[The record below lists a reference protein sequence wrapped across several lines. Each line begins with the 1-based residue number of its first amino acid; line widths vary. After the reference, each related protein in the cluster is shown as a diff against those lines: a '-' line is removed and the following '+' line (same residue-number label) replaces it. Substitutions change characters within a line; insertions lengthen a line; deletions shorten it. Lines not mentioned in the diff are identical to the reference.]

1 MTVLRDGQHI
11 GTCDIDQ
18 VDKPKLIEMMVG
30 RRMEQEF
37 PQATHRRGSCVLEA
51 ENLTRE
57 PKVRGVSFRV
67 HAGEILG
74 IAGLVGAGRTETA
87 RLVFGAD
94 RPDAGRIF
102 LDGRAVRVR
111 SPRAAIA
118 LGIGYLSED
127 RKGDGLVLGMSCEE
141 NFSLPSL
148 TRFSRCGWICQS
160 LVRQRFQQHVDSL
173 DIRLAAHTQPAV
185 ELSGGNQQKLV
196 LAKWLETD
204 SRIVIFDEPTR
215 GIDVGAKYEIYLLM
229 NGLADAGKAVIM
241 ISSELEEVLGMSDR
255 VLVMH
260 EGRIKGELTDM
271 STASQADIMSM
282 AMA

>member
-1 MTVLRDGQHI
+1 MG
-11 GTCDIDQ
+11 
-18 VDKPKLIEMMVG
+18 
-30 RRMEQEF
+30 
-37 PQATHRRGSCVLEA
+37 
-51 ENLTRE
+51 
-57 PKVRGVSFRV
+57 GVSLRA

-74 IAGLVGAGRTETA
+74 IAGLVGAGRTEMA
-87 RLVFGAD
+87 RLIFGAD
-94 RPDAGRIF
+94 RLDAGRLF

-111 SPRAAIA
+111 SPREAIA

-127 RKGDGLVLGMSCEE
+127 RKGDGLVLGMSSQE

-148 TRFSRCGWICQS
+148 RKLCRGGWIHRS
-160 LVRQRFQQHVDSL
+160 LVHRRFQQHVESL
-173 DIRLAAHTQPAV
+173 DIRLADHTQPAI

-204 SRIVIFDEPTR
+204 SRVLIFDEPTR

-229 NGLADAGKAVIM
+229 NRLAKAGKAVIM

-260 EGRIKGELTDM
+260 EGQIKGELTET